1 MTKDTRRGIEN
12 RLEDIEE
19 IEENDSAGDWEIHGG
34 DFQVITED
42 MTDENGNVIEEKVPD
57 FEPPEG
63 YEHAGVIPTE
73 SPVVTWHKLEPIDDG
88 DDGDT

>member
-1 MTKDTRRGIEN
+1 MTKDTRRSIEN
-12 RLEDIEE
+12 RLEAF
-19 IEENDSAGDWEIHGG
+19 EENATTVEFEVVHSDS